1 MPARGGDLHEP
12 ALGMTISL
20 VTGGSGF
27 IGQHLVDQLVD
38 AGERVRVLDIEPPAA
53 ARSRVEF
60 IQGSVTD
67 RSAVRMAMDGVR
79 HVYHTA
85 AIPHLWIAD
94 TSRFEE
100 TNVIGTRTVFE
111 QALAAGAEKVVHTSS
126 ALVLVDSGDRR
137 GRITLDEGH
146 QTCER
151 SLIGHY
157 ARSKWRAEAVA
168 RSFAD
173 KLPVVVV
180 MPTLPLGPGDH
191 HFTPPSRMLLD
202 FVNGK
207 NLAYADCILNIM
219 DVRDVAV
226 GHRLACARGRPGQR
240 YILNRHSIPMA
251 AFLQCLQ
258 EVTDRDMP
266 TWRVPGPMA
275 LVVSAVLELW
285 SGVVSRRAPM
295 APLAGVRAGLRPI
308 MFDGGLAHAELG
320 LPTRSLSDTL
330 RDAVTWLAGA
340 GHLSDDLLSTRLAFS
355 ER

>member
-1 MPARGGDLHEP
+1 
-12 ALGMTISL
+12 MTISL

-38 AGERVRVLDIEPPAA
+38 AGEQVRILDIEPPKTP
-53 ARSRVEF
+53 RPRVEF
-60 IQGSVTD
+60 IRGSVTD
-67 RSAVRMAMDGVR
+67 LSAVRMAMNGVC

-94 TSRFEE
+94 PSRFEE
-100 TNVIGTRTVFE
+100 TNVVGTRTVFE

-126 ALVLVDSGDRR
+126 ALVLIDSADRR
-137 GRITLDEGH
+137 SKITLNEGH

-173 KLPVVVV
+173 KLPVVIV

-219 DVRDVAV
+219 DVRDVAA
-226 GHRLACARGRPGQR
+226 GHRLACVRGRPGQR
-240 YILNRHSIPMA
+240 YILNRHSVPMSS
-251 AFLQCLQ
+251 FLQCLQ
-258 EVTDRDMP
+258 KVTERDMP
-266 TWRVPGPMA
+266 KWCVPGNLA
-275 LVVSAVLELW
+275 LMVSAILELW
-285 SGVVSRRAPM
+285 SSVVSRRAPV
-295 APLAGVRAGLRPI
+295 APLAGVRAGLRPV

-330 RDAVTWLAGA
+330 RDAVTWLASA
-340 GHLSDDLLSTRLAFS
+340 GHLSDDLLSTRLVFS